1 MAELKYTK
9 TMFALFGNTVHSE
22 GINVATLN
30 ESFGHGHI
38 LLLHTLMLQSEVI
51 HDAIDLTFWSDPIW
65 SIRCGQLCNEKK
77 KTSLSKKSQSYK
89 IYLTLRDPVAEVDF
103 PRIKIITQISVVVK
117 VRQVIGA

>member
-1 MAELKYTK
+1 
-9 TMFALFGNTVHSE
+9 MFALFGNTVHSE

-51 HDAIDLTFWSDPIW
+51 HDAIDLTFRIDPIL
-65 SIRCGQLCNEKK
+65 SIGCGQLCNEKK
-77 KTSLSKKSQSYK
+77 IVSLSKNTKSYK
-89 IYLTLRDPVAEVDF
+89 ISVSLQDPVAEVDF
-103 PRIKIITQISVVVK
+103 PRIKIVIQISVVVE